1 MGRMHVRIFG
11 TRLVIFCAAL
21 VAVGSYVTSESLSAA
36 AAEDRPAG
44 PAGLSGPPAGSPL
57 ARGQADAYRAN
68 RQKSVVELQQFRQ
81 ITRTEVTGRDGL
93 RSVASLIDLNPAI
106 GSWYLLRVETAAGAG
121 TADHLETLAGSRLRL
136 DPTYPTG
143 LVVVQAPGLGAAEF
157 RCELFAAGGN
167 EVLAMARASG
177 LAYAP
182 LCGGR
187 VYLRNAVTG
196 RRTSKELVVDLLRDH
211 VWQGE
216 EITALVRGVFYQ
228 DAYLQTSSVL
238 PAVSAPGAVMSGPL
252 PLRVSAVALERQLE
266 PVGLGLGLAAAPV
279 DRLGVGLWYPLAGD
293 GGIFV
298 STLRPDL
305 VAPDVIAA
313 QGRRVAVLDLVE
325 SKALVYLVAFD
336 LGKFDLGFRL
346 GTDHPRVGWSDM
358 VGDAVRDAALTGPDG
373 IGTID
378 PLVRTG
384 MLSPVE
390 AEHVAAAFT
399 GGFKRTHGAFRF
411 SPLAQRE
418 HGSHYGFVENGV
430 VLSKLHPGLA
440 TVVVFDDGQVDLRT
454 WTAADDVLLPRIR
467 YARQNGVAIVEPEA
481 GSGRIAPG
489 ARVREWGAG
498 NWSGSAD
505 RSLRTLRAGLCLQE
519 AESERYLVYGY
530 FSSATPS
537 AMARVF
543 QAANCSYAMLLDMNA
558 LEHTY
563 LAVYQRQGGT
573 LSAEHLIEGMEVVD
587 SVRNGRPAPRFVAVA
602 DNRDFFYLLRRNA
615 P

>member
-1 MGRMHVRIFG
+1 MGSHMGRMQVRIFG
-11 TRLVIFCAAL
+11 TRLVFFCAAVL
-21 VAVGSYVTSESLSAA
+21 AAGSSLTSESLSAA
-36 AAEDRPAG
+36 DDRPTS
-44 PAGLSGPPAGSPL
+44 PAVVPGPPAGSPL

-68 RQKSVVELQQFRQ
+68 RHKSVVELQQFRH
-81 ITRTEVTGRDGL
+81 ITRTEVTGRDGQ
-93 RSVASLIDLNPAI
+93 RTVASLIDLNPAI
-106 GSWYLLRVETAAGAG
+106 GAWYLLRVETATGTS
-121 TADHLETLAGSRLRL
+121 TADHLETVAGSRLRL
-136 DPTYPTG
+136 DPTYRTG
-143 LVVVQAPGLGAAEF
+143 LVVMHDGGLGF

-187 VYLRNAVTG
+187 VYLRNAMAG
-196 RRTSKELVVDLLRDH
+196 RRSAKELVVDLLRDH

-216 EITALVRGVFYQ
+216 EITALVRDVFYQ
-228 DAYLQTSSVL
+228 DAYLQTPSVL
-238 PAVSAPGAVMSGPL
+238 PAASARTREVSGPL

-266 PVGLGLGLAAAPV
+266 PVGLGLGLAAASV

-293 GGIFV
+293 GGVFV
-298 STLRPDL
+298 SALRPDL

-336 LGKFDLGFRL
+336 LDKFDLGFRL

-358 VGDAVRDAALTGPDG
+358 VVNAVRDKALTGPDG
-373 IGTID
+373 IETID

-390 AEHVAAAFT
+390 AEHVVATFT

-411 SPLAQRE
+411 SPLAQRQ

-430 VLSKLHPGLA
+430 VLSKLNPGLA
-440 TVVVFDDGQVDLRT
+440 TVVVFNDGRVDLRT
-454 WTAADDVLLPRIR
+454 WTPADDALLPRIR
-467 YARQNGVAIVEPEA
+467 HARQNGVAIVEPEA
-481 GSGRIAPG
+481 GSGRIGPG

-519 AESERYLVYGY
+519 AEGERYLVYGY

-543 QAANCSYAMLLDMNA
+543 QAANCRYAMLLDMNA

-563 LAVYQRQGGT
+563 LAVYQRQGGK
-573 LSAEHLIEGMEVVD
+573 LSAEHLIEGMAVVD

-602 DNRDFFYLLRRNA
+602 DNRDFFYLLRRGR